1 MKKALFVGIATL
13 LGLGACDSDSGGA
26 GTDDGT
32 SGTTSAET
40 TATAGETLTATNPS
54 ATTESATSSTTSAE
68 SSSTSGSTT
77 TASTDTDTGDESSS
91 SSTGGGS
98 GITPC
103 QPKMSRADIERW
115 TADVDNRMPT
125 LAGIIMPLT
134 DMSSQAA
141 AAGGFADLPD
151 PQAGGSDFIEDPDG
165 GGVSVE
171 CSVWDQDC
179 DDGEKCA
186 AWANDGGSSWNAA
199 RCVPVDADPV
209 GPGET
214 CTVEGSGTS
223 GIDNCDAESMCWAVD
238 TETNEGTCVALCEGS
253 PGAPTCAPEATAC
266 SIANNGVLILCLPI
280 CNPIADECG
289 EGQGCFPVGEFFQC
303 APVAG
308 GGEPGDPCEFLNA
321 CDDGSAC
328 VNPTQVPGCD
338 GNGCCSS
345 YCDLTAEDP
354 GCLAGQECLPWYEM
368 GQEPDACLEG
378 IGFCGTPA

>member
-13 LGLGACDSDSGGA
+13 LGLGACDSDGGGSG
-26 GTDDGT
+26 DDTTGG
-32 SGTTSAET
+32 GTTSAGTQET
-40 TATAGETLTATNPS
+40 TGETVTPTNPS

-68 SSSTSGSTT
+68 SSSTGGSTT
-77 TASTDTDTGDESSS
+77 TASSDTDSDESST

-98 GITPC
+98 GIMPC
-103 QPKMSRADIERW
+103 QPEMSRADIQRW
-115 TADVDNRMPT
+115 GTDLENRMPT
-125 LAGIIMPLT
+125 LAGIVLPLT

-141 AAGGFADLPD
+141 AAGGFSDLPD
-151 PQAGGSDFIEDPDG
+151 PQAGGSAFIEDPDG

-179 DDGEKCA
+179 EPGEKCA

-199 RCVPVDADPV
+199 HCVPIDADPV

-223 GIDNCDAESMCWAVD
+223 GIDNCDQDSMCWAVD
-238 TETNEGTCVALCEGS
+238 NETNEGTCVALCDGTPE
-253 PGAPTCAPEATAC
+253 APTCAPQATAC
-266 SIANNGVLILCLPI
+266 SISNGGVLILCLPL
-280 CNPIADECG
+280 CNPIANECG
-289 EGQGCFPVGEFFQC
+289 PGQGCFPSGEFFQC
-303 APVAG
+303 APVAE
-308 GGEPGDPCEFLNA
+308 GGEPGDTCQFLNA
-321 CDDGSAC
+321 CENGSAC
-328 VNPTQVPGCD
+328 VNPTQVPGCT
-338 GNGCCSS
+338 GAGCCSS
-345 YCDLTAEDP
+345 YCDLTAQDP